1 MNSDFISLEPEKI
14 SSSLNTATTQDET
27 LSKILKPLIE
37 KLESKSLSASNE
49 RNSQDQVQA
58 SGLSHSSS
66 EITSENAKENG
77 TGFEDSLRL
86 MRERLES
93 LGNKSKHPDERSGT
107 DDAIQ
112 IGIKRAR
119 FSDDLESGQ
128 SSSSG
133 DEMSK
138 SDQDEGESDVDDD
151 GDEEEIDGDHDSAHQ
166 EDGESRREVEE
177 GCIEASSKRVEVIG
191 WRLPRK
197 DEWKPCPIGMLR
209 GEVPDLHL

>member
-1 MNSDFISLEPEKI
+1 M
-14 SSSLNTATTQDET
+14 SSNTATTQDET
-27 LSKILKPLIE
+27 LSRILKLLVE
-37 KLESKSLSASNE
+37 KLESSTHSINDSISSTK
-49 RNSQDQVQA
+49 RTSQDQGQV
-58 SGLSHSSS
+58 SGSSHSS
-66 EITSENAKENG
+66 EITSETGKENG

-93 LGNKSKHPDERSGT
+93 LGKKSKPQADVDSNQKGGM

-112 IGIKRAR
+112 IGTKRAR
-119 FSDDLESGQ
+119 FSDDLESDQ
-128 SSSSG
+128 SSSSE
-133 DEMSK
+133 DEEVEMSK
-138 SDQDEGESDVDDD
+138 SDKDEGESDVDDD